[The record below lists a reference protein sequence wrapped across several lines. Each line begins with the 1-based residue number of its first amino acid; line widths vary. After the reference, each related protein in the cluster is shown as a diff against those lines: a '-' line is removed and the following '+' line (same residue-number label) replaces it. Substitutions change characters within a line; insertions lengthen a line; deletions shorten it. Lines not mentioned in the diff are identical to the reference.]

1 METTALPKNVGI
13 KTMLITYTK
22 ENLKLNI
29 AYSDGKYRIDTPCWQ
44 FSDFE
49 ELKALFDCLPM
60 PCNTE
65 VEVKPQPQP
74 IEKAP
79 APKKAAKPAKKV
91 RKNQFAKRWT
101 DEQKREIAER
111 YKNGEGPSA
120 IAKDYNVTPN
130 TIQQICIRMGA
141 KRGKVDPE
149 VEEAIRRI
157 EEASRR
163 KKTDLPSADKLE
175 TPAEQEEREK
185 KQKKAL
191 KEFRERQDLPW
202 YLKDNSKRKSKD

>member
-1 METTALPKNVGI
+1 MQ
-13 KTMLITYTK
+13 ITYTK

-111 YKNGEGPSA
+111 YKNGEGPAS
-120 IAKDYNVTPN
+120 IAKDYDCTANSINLLTM
-130 TIQQICIRMGA
+130 RMGLER
-141 KRGKVDPE
+141 KRTYLTKKRLTPE
-149 VEEAIRRI
+149 
-157 EEASRR
+157 
-163 KKTDLPSADKLE
+163 
-175 TPAEQEEREK
+175 EQE
-185 KQKKAL
+185 QKKKEQKAAL
-191 KEFRERQDLPW
+191 KKFRDSQELPW
-202 YLKDNSKRKSKD
+202 YLKDDNKRKSKD

>member
-29 AYSDGKYRIDTPCWQ
+29 AYSDGIYRIDTPCWQ

-60 PCNTE
+60 PGNTE
-65 VEVKPQPQP
+65 VEVKPQPVA
-74 IEKAP
+74 K
-79 APKKAAKPAKKV
+79 PKKATAKPAQKP
-91 RKNQFAKRWT
+91 RKQPAKRIVWT
-101 DEQKREIAER
+101 EEQKKDIEER

-120 IAKDYNVTPN
+120 IAKDYGCTANA
-130 TIQQICIRMGA
+130 IHQLRLRMGFE
-141 KRGKVDPE
+141 RGKG
-149 VEEAIRRI
+149 
-157 EEASRR
+157 
-163 KKTDLPSADKLE
+163 KFE
-175 TPAEQEEREK
+175 TPAEQEEREE
-185 KQKKAL
+185 KQKMAL
-191 KEFRERQDLPW
+191 KAFRERQDLPW

>member
-29 AYSDGKYRIDTPCWQ
+29 AYSDGIYRIDTPCWQ

-60 PCNTE
+60 PGNTE

-74 IEKAP
+74 IAKAP
-79 APKKAAKPAKKV
+79 APKKAPSPKKATAKPA
-91 RKNQFAKRWT
+91 RKQPAKRIVWT
-101 DEQKREIAER
+101 EEQKKDIEER
-111 YKNGEGPSA
+111 YKNGEGPSS
-120 IAKDYNVTPN
+120 IAKDYGCTANA
-130 TIQQICIRMGA
+130 IHQLRLRMGFE
-141 KRGKVDPE
+141 RGKG
-149 VEEAIRRI
+149 
-157 EEASRR
+157 
-163 KKTDLPSADKLE
+163 KFE
-175 TPAEQEEREK
+175 TPAEQEEREE
-185 KQKKAL
+185 KQKMAL
-191 KEFRERQDLPW
+191 KAFRERQDLPW

>member
-29 AYSDGKYRIDTPCWQ
+29 AYSDGIYRIDTPCWQ

-60 PCNTE
+60 PGNTE

-74 IEKAP
+74 IAKAP
-79 APKKAAKPAKKV
+79 APKKAPAKPAKKT
-91 RKNQFAKRWT
+91 RKDQFAKRWT
-101 DEQKREIAER
+101 DEQKKEIAKR
-111 YKNGEGPSA
+111 YSNGEGPSA

-141 KRGKVDPE
+141 KRGKG
-149 VEEAIRRI
+149 
-157 EEASRR
+157 
-163 KKTDLPSADKLE
+163 KFE
-175 TPAEQEEREK
+175 TPAEQEQREK
-185 KQKKAL
+185 EQKKAL
-191 KEFRERQDLPW
+191 KEFRESQDLPW
-202 YLKDNSKRKSKD
+202 YLRDSKSNKKD